1 MISVLV
7 VGHGLSGAIIAHT
20 LTDHGLEVHC
30 IEGRVPHSASQVATG
45 LINPFIGPKLNT
57 PTEIDECL
65 FANQEFFK
73 KWEEM
78 SNQKLYYKDSL
89 IRVFRTE
96 QQLLKWRLLEN
107 EDLSSKFATSL
118 ASKHEIKNLGLTAPF
133 GAGITLSY
141 RLDILAYLK
150 LSKERLI
157 AKSRWTSTLFE
168 ESMINEFDITIFAE
182 GHNVSA
188 NPYFNWLPFAP
199 AQGEILELGGPR
211 LPLCSNGT
219 WFLPH
224 SSKNAK
230 AGSTWKHEDLK
241 SGPTDKGK
249 KTIYKNLNFLPIDQ
263 FKLVNHLS
271 GIRSGTMDRSP
282 IIGRHP
288 KISKLYIFNGF
299 GSRGSTTIKMN
310 AERLAEFIIL
320 EKPLNQNIDLN
331 RFKKKIR
338 FPT

>member
-1 MISVLV
+1 MLYHNLQDCKISDSQRLGE
-7 VGHGLSGAIIAHT
+7 VGDGFKQALSILDGGRISIAALSIGIAKGAFEAA
-20 LTDHGLEVHC
+20 LKY
-30 IEGRVPHSASQVATG
+30 SQEREQFG
-45 LINPFIGPKLNT
+45 KPISSFQGISFKLADMA
-57 PTEIDECL
+57 TEIEAAEL
-65 FANQEFFK
+65 LTMNA
-73 KWEEM
+73 
-78 SNQKLYYKDSL
+78 
-89 IRVFRTE
+89 VFR
-96 QQLLKWRLLEN
+96 KSN
-107 EDLSSKFATSL
+107 
-118 ASKHEIKNLGLTAPF
+118 G
-133 GAGITLSY
+133 
-141 RLDILAYLK
+141 LK

-199 AQGEILELGGPR
+199 AQGEILELDGPR

-310 AERLAEFIIL
+310 ADRLAEFIIL

-338 FPT
+338 CPI